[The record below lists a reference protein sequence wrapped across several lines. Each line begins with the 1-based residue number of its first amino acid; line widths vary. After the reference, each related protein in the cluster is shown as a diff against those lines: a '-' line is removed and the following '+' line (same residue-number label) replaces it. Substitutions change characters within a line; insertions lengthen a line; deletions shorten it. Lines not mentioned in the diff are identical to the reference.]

1 MITPNLATRPFL
13 NTRPVWIV
21 AAVAGL
27 LTLILIGFNLRLYL
41 VANRHLDNETAMRDE
56 LEHRYSALATEVRT
70 HVNVL
75 EKVPWRSLE
84 GRVDATNLILHEHSF
99 SWIEM
104 LDDIERVMPYD
115 LRLTKISPSVGPD
128 EVTLSLV
135 AIARNRDAML
145 DFLDNLI
152 ADPRFENPTPS
163 SEKTPEETTLST
175 YLLSMRVTY
184 RPHEEA
190 P

>member
-1 MITPNLATRPFL
+1 VITPNLATRPFL

-21 AAVAGL
+21 VGIAGL
-27 LTLILIGFNLRLYL
+27 LALILIGFNLRLYL
-41 VANRHLDNETAMRDE
+41 VANHHLDDETTTREE
-56 LEHRYSALATEVRT
+56 LEHRYSALETEVKT

-84 GRVDATNLILHEHSF
+84 GRVDATNVILREHSF

-104 LDDIERVMPYD
+104 LNDIERVMPYD

-152 ADPRFENPTPS
+152 TDPRFENPTPS
-163 SEKTPEETTLST
+163 REKTPEETTVAT
-175 YLLSMRVTY
+175 YLLNVRMTY
-184 RPHEEA
+184 HPYEDA

>member
-1 MITPNLATRPFL
+1 VITPNLATRPFL

-27 LTLILIGFNLRLYL
+27 LALILIGFNLRLYL
-41 VANRHLDNETAMRDE
+41 VANRHLDDETTMRDE
-56 LEHRYSALATEVRT
+56 LEHRYTALATEVT
-70 HVNVL
+70 TDVSVL
-75 EKVPWRSLE
+75 EKVPWRSLK
-84 GRVDATNLILHEHSF
+84 GRVDATNLVLREHSF

-115 LRLTKISPSVGPD
+115 LRLTKISPSVGAD

-145 DFLDNLI
+145 NFLDNLI

-163 SEKTPEETTLST
+163 SEKTPEETTLAT

-184 RPHEEA
+184 HPYEEA

>member
-1 MITPNLATRPFL
+1 VITPNLATRPFL

-41 VANRHLDNETAMRDE
+41 VANRYLDDETAMRDE

-84 GRVDATNLILHEHSF
+84 GRVDATNLILHKHSF

-163 SEKTPEETTLST
+163 SERTPEETTLST